1 MEEEG
6 YLVVLAIRN
15 GYAVLWTAF
24 LVEQEHQRRKY
35 NRRYEENRK
44 P

>member
-1 MEEEG
+1 MS
-6 YLVVLAIRN
+6 IR
-15 GYAVLWTAF
+15 GIIREVFSWTAF